1 MDTLSVALLTRLR
14 NSLQALGGRLR
25 SDVGEGVIST
35 AIAVLIVA
43 ILGAA
48 VYGIANEA
56 VRSAGDRANEK
67 IGNIGS

>member
-1 MDTLSVALLTRLR
+1 MDTRSVALLTRLR

-43 ILGAA
+43 ILGATVFAFARDA
-48 VYGIANEA
+48 VEGANQKAQQEID
-56 VRSAGDRANEK
+56 S
-67 IGNIGS
+67 IGS